1 MTPQISVL
9 RRLRGTLNVAQYKE
23 ALEDDDSIHI
33 VMEYCKGGELWN
45 CIGRL
50 HYSERTVSAVCGT
63 LNHHWQ

>member
-9 RRLRGTLNVAQYKE
+9 RRLRGTLNVAQFKE

-50 HYSERTVSAVCGT
+50 HYSERTVSTVCGT
-63 LNHHWQ
+63 LNPHQQ